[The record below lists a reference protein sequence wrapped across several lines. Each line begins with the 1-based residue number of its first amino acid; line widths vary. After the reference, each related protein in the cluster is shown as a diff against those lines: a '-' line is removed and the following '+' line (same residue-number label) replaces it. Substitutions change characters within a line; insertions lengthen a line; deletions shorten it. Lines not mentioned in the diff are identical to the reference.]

1 MGQTETPPPPS
12 PPSKWIEKRR
22 RRRKDGR
29 EKERESFG
37 PSSKNASLARKK
49 DGCCHPFPPS
59 SSFSWQKAAFQKG
72 TFVIVPP
79 FCSPSPSPSDILACM
94 LVSWKPKTWPAKE
107 RSFHFLKAH
116 FCLKANV
123 HTSYGF
129 NGCFGESL
137 SFYPSLFMTTVHTWP
152 FVLQAIP
159 SSCENA
165 SYPPPLFHQRK
176 GGALYVEEGGRRG

>member
-1 MGQTETPPPPS
+1 M
-12 PPSKWIEKRR
+12 
-22 RRRKDGR
+22 
-29 EKERESFG
+29 
-37 PSSKNASLARKK
+37 AVAALSLR
-49 DGCCHPFPPS
+49 

-152 FVLQAIP
+152 FFLQAIP